1 MDDEQVLKLYRLIKD
16 DMDALE
22 KRINSRFDAVE
33 RQIDDVRGHID
44 HLYGEQQTR
53 EIEESAIG
61 HQLGLHEEWIEQ
73 AAPKVG
79 GSVSA
84 SGVGRQEV
92 GCNPRTLPLIILAPH
107 LFV

>member
-1 MDDEQVLKLYRLIKD
+1 MNDGQVLKLYRLIKD

-22 KRINSRFDAVE
+22 KRMNSRFDAVE
-33 RQIDDVRGHID
+33 RQIDNVREHID

-73 AAPKVG
+73 AALKVG
-79 GSVSA
+79 VA
-84 SGVGRQEV
+84 YR
-92 GCNPRTLPLIILAPH
+92 RAA
-107 LFV
+107 

>member
-1 MDDEQVLKLYRLIKD
+1 MNDGQVLKLYRLIKD

-22 KRINSRFDAVE
+22 RRMNSRFDAVE
-33 RQIDDVRGHID
+33 QQIDDVRGHID

-79 GSVSA
+79 VA
-84 SGVGRQEV
+84 YR
-92 GCNPRTLPLIILAPH
+92 RAA
-107 LFV
+107 

>member
-1 MDDEQVLKLYRLIKD
+1 MNDEQVLKLYRLIKD

-22 KRINSRFDAVE
+22 KRINSRFDAV
-33 RQIDDVRGHID
+33 
-44 HLYGEQQTR
+44 EQQTR

-79 GSVSA
+79 VA
-84 SGVGRQEV
+84 YR
-92 GCNPRTLPLIILAPH
+92 RAA
-107 LFV
+107 